1 MPQATGDLLDVFS
14 PSSQTDGTLAG
25 KHKTT
30 KQGNVANAATKLQT
44 EPVAI
49 WPIWLARLLGVV
61 ALLIAGAA
69 TVVNWTPYPYWTNEN
84 WMTMRKLVESEST
97 RSLAEWLL
105 LKGTA
110 FGPGM
115 LASLAML
122 SFLLAA
128 GACWCA
134 LKTSHARM
142 RNVWVVSLVAVLVA
156 VGLAWLARADVYS
169 AYICLGWLVASGL
182 GVCLYF
188 SGSDGAVRRIA
199 IALMVILLALW
210 VGDALK
216 YRLIEHPMTIREFQI
231 QEKEFLNAQGWQKDS
246 QDYLKYR
253 QRLDDPA
260 AIGPVGF
267 SNVFGSWLAAAS
279 MIGLL
284 LACERWKRKRP
295 FESLPM
301 LALGGAG
308 ILALY
313 LTLSKGAWAA
323 FIYVGVVLLIGFVYK
338 HHRWRKGRTTLDGGN
353 NRRWIVLAALLLLM
367 LLPSLVVIGRGMM
380 GPPVEVG
387 DERSLMYR
395 FWYWQTGAELLWLG
409 HWSIGPGYF
418 QDLFKDAKPAA
429 LPEAVQSLH
438 NWIGDWF
445 ILAGPAGLGLIALT
459 IAAWW
464 QGLVHC
470 LRTCGVN
477 YALGHDEVIPPMQKP
492 EIKVWPV
499 RLAVYAALATG
510 MILLVVMFYIHYPA
524 LMLPALLP
532 FVLISAVIGIALAA
546 LILYRGVE
554 SSIMNLCLLVGAGV
568 YLLHGQIEMTLYQP
582 GSVIWVGAW
591 LGLTAAARREQC
603 IPVSGQTAASKRAR
617 IIVPS
622 LLIASAIVIG
632 IAAARPV
639 IEQQSLLR
647 DAAVS
652 HLQGKDPTELLEQAT
667 DPTLPRHERAEKW
680 LMGFQQVEHKARQ

>member
-1 MPQATGDLLDVFS
+1 
-14 PSSQTDGTLAG
+14 
-25 KHKTT
+25 
-30 KQGNVANAATKLQT
+30 
-44 EPVAI
+44 
-49 WPIWLARLLGVV
+49 
-61 ALLIAGAA
+61 
-69 TVVNWTPYPYWTNEN
+69 
-84 WMTMRKLVESEST
+84 MRKLVESEST

-105 LKGTA
+105 VKGTA
-110 FGPGM
+110 LGPGM
-115 LASLAML
+115 LASLAVL

-128 GACWCA
+128 GSCWCA
-134 LKTSHARM
+134 LKTSRTRM
-142 RNVWVVSLVAVLVA
+142 RSVWLVGLVAVLVA
-156 VGLAWLARADVYS
+156 VGLAWIARADVYS

-216 YRLIEHPMTIREFQI
+216 YRLVEHPMTIREFQI
-231 QEKEFLNAQGWQKDS
+231 QEKEFLKAQGWQNDS

-313 LTLSKGAWAA
+313 LTLSKGAWAT
-323 FIYVGVVLLIGFVYK
+323 FIYVGVVLLIGFVYM
-338 HHRWRKGRTTLDGGN
+338 HHRWRKDRTTLDGGS
-353 NRRWIVLAALLLLM
+353 NRHWFVLAALLLLM
-367 LLPSLVVIGRGMM
+367 LLPSLVVISRGMM

-409 HWSIGPGYF
+409 HWPIGPGYF

-445 ILAGPAGLGLIALT
+445 ILAGPAGLGLIGLT

-464 QGLVHC
+464 QGIFLCV
-470 LRTCGVN
+470 RASATERSS
-477 YALGHDEVIPPMQKP
+477 ASDEVTQPMRNP
-492 EIKVWPV
+492 ESHVWPV
-499 RLAVYAALATG
+499 RLAVYAALVSG

-524 LMLPALLP
+524 LMLPALMGI
-532 FVLISAVIGIALAA
+532 VLISAVIGIALAA

-554 SSIMNLCLLVGAGV
+554 TYIMNLCLVVGASV

-591 LGLTAAARREQC
+591 MGLTAAARREQY
-603 IPVSGQTAASKRAR
+603 IPVSDQTVASKRAS
-617 IIVPS
+617 IIVPG
-622 LLIASAIVIG
+622 LFIASAIVIG
-632 IAAARPV
+632 IIATRPV
-639 IEQQSLLR
+639 LIQQSLLR

-680 LMGFQQVEHKARQ
+680 LMGFQQVERKARQ